1 MSGLGWRFGRRL
13 GGAGRGGTLCRYVR
27 RRGEGEKGMRCDGMC
42 DRSMGILGEVMMG
55 GVGKCWFGWGG
66 VNGCAMTE

>member
-1 MSGLGWRFGRRL
+1 MRWD
-13 GGAGRGGTLCRYVR
+13 VR
-27 RRGEGEKGMRCDGMC
+27 QIDG
-42 DRSMGILGEVMMG
+42 DFRMMG